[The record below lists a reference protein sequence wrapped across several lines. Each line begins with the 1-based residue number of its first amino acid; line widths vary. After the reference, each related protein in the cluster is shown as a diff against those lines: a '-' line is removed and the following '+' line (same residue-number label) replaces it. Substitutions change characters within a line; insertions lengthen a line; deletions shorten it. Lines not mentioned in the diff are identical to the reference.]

1 MNKIEVPKVF
11 ISYARGT
18 EEYKNKVL
26 SFTTDLIKDGI
37 DVILDLY
44 EVNLGND
51 LNAFMEKCVLDE
63 SITNVLM
70 LIDENYANKA
80 NNREGGVG
88 KETQII
94 SEKVYKK
101 VNESKFVPII
111 FGRDSK
117 GEIVLPLYLQSRY
130 FCDLTDPDSYSQNYM
145 ELVRALYG
153 VNSIKKPEIGT
164 KPAWV
169 DEQYQPHSSSF
180 VKLELL
186 KRRDSLRNTEYTM
199 DFLEELSEQIICIF
213 NSTQQTDSEQE
224 YIDLYKLF
232 QPIRSDYLL
241 LLKNSKSIPNIEKE
255 ICSFF
260 EKTRSKVKYK
270 SHFFELILIFI
281 HELFL
286 YTIAFFLNKKR
297 YSEIG
302 YIFKKSFFVEDLSSS
317 KVKKTSFLIFYS
329 VSYHERFDFIYNKI
343 SKKNYLS
350 PVAEYWIKNFDRT
363 CFLVSD
369 FIAAD
374 LICCNYSVL
383 GKFLLDRNKSWF
395 PLLYFYDKHH
405 FIENL
410 SKKMESYESASEIIK
425 IFNCESIDEF
435 RDILIEVNISKRVAL
450 STFRYNA
457 SFEVVPFINFYINP
471 ASIGTIP

>member
-1 MNKIEVPKVF
+1 MNRIEHPKAF
-11 ISYARGT
+11 ISYARST

-44 EVNLGND
+44 EINLGND
-51 LNAFMEKCVLDE
+51 LNSFMEKCVLDE

-94 SEKVYKK
+94 SEKVYKR

-130 FCDLTDPDSYSQNYM
+130 FCDLTDPDSYSQNYK

-153 VNSIKKPEIGT
+153 VNSIRKPEIGT

-169 DEQYQPHSSSF
+169 DEQYQPTSSTF
-180 VKLELL
+180 IKLESL
-186 KRRDSLRNTEYTM
+186 KKGDNFKNIESLNEFLDDLRN
-199 DFLEELSEQIICIF
+199 QILGLF
-213 NSTQQTDSEQE
+213 NAISSISSDQE

-232 QPIRSDYLL
+232 QPIRADYLL

-255 ICSFF
+255 LCSFF
-260 EKTRSKVKYK
+260 EKTRSKIKYNI
-270 SHFFELILIFI
+270 HFYELVLIFI

-286 YTIAFFLNKKR
+286 YTIAFFLKKKR
-297 YSEIG
+297 YSAIG
-302 YIFKKSFFVEDLSSS
+302 YILKKSYFVEDLSSS
-317 KVKKTSFLIFYS
+317 ILKPFSFLFFYS
-329 VSYHERFDFIYNKI
+329 GYYHSRFDSIYNSI
-343 SKKNYLS
+343 SKHNFLS
-350 PVAEYWIKNFDRT
+350 PVAEYWITNFDPS

-374 LICCNYSVL
+374 LICCNYSVY
-383 GKFLLDRNKSWF
+383 GKSFLDSPKVWF
-395 PLLYFYDKHH
+395 PLLYVYDEHH
-405 FIENL
+405 FIKNL
-410 SKKMESYESASEIIK
+410 SIKMKSLEMSTEIIK
-425 IFNCESIDEF
+425 IYNYDSIDEF
-435 RDILIEVNISKRVAL
+435 RAKIIDVNISRREELNNIRFNSCFDLPPFL
-450 STFRYNA
+450 S
-457 SFEVVPFINFYINP
+457 FYIKP
-471 ASIGTIP
+471 ESIGTIP

>member
-1 MNKIEVPKVF
+1 MNKIEHPKVF
-11 ISYARGT
+11 ISYARGS
-18 EEYKNKVL
+18 EEYKNKVS

-153 VNSIKKPEIGT
+153 VNSIKKPVIGT

-169 DEQYQPHSSSF
+169 DEQYQPTSSSF
-180 VKLELL
+180 ITLESL
-186 KRRDSLRNTEYTM
+186 KKSDNLKNIESTNE
-199 DFLEELSEQIICIF
+199 FLDDLSSQIVGLFTTIPSI
-213 NSTQQTDSEQE
+213 SSDQE

-255 ICSFF
+255 LCSFF
-260 EKTRSKVKYK
+260 ENTRSKIKNNI
-270 SHFFELILIFI
+270 HFYELVLIFL

-286 YTIAFFLNKKR
+286 YTIAFFLKKKR
-297 YSEIG
+297 YSAIG

-317 KVKKTSFLIFYS
+317 ILKPFSFLFFYS
-329 VSYHERFDFIYNKI
+329 GYYHSRFDSIYNNI
-343 SKKNYLS
+343 SKHNFLS
-350 PVAEYWIKNFDRT
+350 PVAKYWINNFDPS

-374 LICCNYSVL
+374 LICCNYSVY
-383 GKFLLDRNKSWF
+383 GKSFLDCPKIWF
-395 PLLYFYDKHH
+395 PLLYVYDEHH
-405 FIENL
+405 FIKNL
-410 SKKMESYESASEIIK
+410 SIKMESLEMSSEIIK
-425 IFNCESIDEF
+425 IYNYDSIDEF
-435 RDILIEVNISKRVAL
+435 RAKIIDVNISRREELNNIRFNSSFDSAPFL
-450 STFRYNA
+450 S
-457 SFEVVPFINFYINP
+457 FYIKP
-471 ASIGTIP
+471 ESIGTIP